1 MREAANPLDPDA
13 LTLGFAQRFTGY
25 KRPNLL
31 VENLV
36 RLSRPLN
43 DPARPVHLV
52 LAGKAHPADSE
63 GKKMIRDWIA
73 IAAEHVMERLPI
85 GNLKQLRGKAQLL
98 PRLSCAGIGLARVG
112 RGEAFDVAA
121 PRPRHCE
128 IRAPFAGVRGCPAA
142 APAGPTL

>member
-73 IAAEHVMERLPI
+73 IAAEHVDGETAHRKPE
-85 GNLKQLRGKAQLL
+85 AT
-98 PRLSCAGIGLARVG
+98 PRESP
-112 RGEAFDVAA
+112 AA
-121 PRPRHCE
+121 PT
-128 IRAPFAGVRGCPAA
+128 ALVRGHRL
-142 APAGPTL
+142 GPCRARRSL